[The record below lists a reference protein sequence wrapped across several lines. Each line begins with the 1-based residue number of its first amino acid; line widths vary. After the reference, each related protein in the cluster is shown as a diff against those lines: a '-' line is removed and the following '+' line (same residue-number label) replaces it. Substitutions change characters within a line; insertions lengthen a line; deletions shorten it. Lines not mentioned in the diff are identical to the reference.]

1 MTTNSEEK
9 LYNNIYKEIL
19 SYNSFHTLCSANIS
33 KEFSKIQAVIIA
45 ENLTKLLFSKKVP
58 EEVIV
63 YLILYVSNDI
73 KKKYI
78 KNMSPKYMRKFV
90 KNALSFNFSKT
101 IEFDT
106 SSKDGLVYQLTENNL
121 MDYDAV
127 KKTIKNLSKKELCM
141 MLEYMFTNLESD
153 IENLKKY

>member
-9 LYNNIYKEIL
+9 LCNNIYKEIL

-33 KEFSKIQAVIIA
+33 KEFSKIQALVIS
-45 ENLTKLLFSKKVP
+45 ENLIKLLFSKKVP
-58 EEVIV
+58 DEVIV
-63 YLILYVSNDI
+63 YLILYVSDDI

-121 MDYDAV
+121 MDYDSV

-141 MLEYMFTNLESD
+141 MVEYMFTNLESD
-153 IENLKKY
+153 IEKLKKY